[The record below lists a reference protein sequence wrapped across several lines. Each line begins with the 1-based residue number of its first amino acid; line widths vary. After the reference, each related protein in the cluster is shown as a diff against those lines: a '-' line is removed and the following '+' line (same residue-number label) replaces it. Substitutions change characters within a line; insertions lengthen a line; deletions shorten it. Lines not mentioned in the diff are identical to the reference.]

1 MFSFMQSNT
10 SSNLSDTTKEGEHSS
25 VKIMVNL
32 RRIIFWFGKIRGKLR
47 PTEIDTLFDW
57 VGKVYHAIEKSWLLE
72 KPLINQAW
80 KVGKIRA
87 SKLIMKMLEVNLLSK
102 PRNDDLNCHI
112 LWQLQ
117 PLSFLPVECP
127 LAFHFPLPRKL
138 ASKFCHN
145 HLG

>member
-1 MFSFMQSNT
+1 MFSFMQSNA
-10 SSNLSDTTKEGEHSS
+10 SSNLSDTTKEGEQSLE
-25 VKIMVNL
+25 KIMVNL
-32 RRIIFWFGKIRGKLR
+32 RRIICRFWKIREI
-47 PTEIDTLFDW
+47 TEIDTLFDW

>member
-1 MFSFMQSNT
+1 MFSFMQSNA
-10 SSNLSDTTKEGEHSS
+10 SSNLSDTTKEGEQSLE
-25 VKIMVNL
+25 KIMVNL
-32 RRIIFWFGKIRGKLR
+32 RRIICRFGKIREI
-47 PTEIDTLFDW
+47 TEIDTLFDW